1 MRLLFT
7 ALACL
12 IHFSVFG
19 QYDEMVQARFDKKV
33 QGAIKF
39 NLTDLVVGRYTLDTE
54 LFLQNQFSV
63 GLNVDY
69 ISRGVYIESIYATN
83 RPGDPIYFIGGDTH
97 KRGVILEPQIRW
109 YTSKT
114 DGQGTYV
121 AISGFFG
128 YARYSPIEWE
138 GLGGVEPMEWMAGG
152 SSLQMGHQRS
162 IKRFLF
168 DAYLGVTW
176 TEEPEDRGFDTFRE
190 NGIFLPQPTG
200 FRMSGGL
207 SVGIL
212 IN

>member
-1 MRLLFT
+1 M
-7 ALACL
+7 
-12 IHFSVFG
+12 
-19 QYDEMVQARFDKKV
+19 
-33 QGAIKF
+33 
-39 NLTDLVVGRYTLDTE
+39 
-54 LFLQNQFSV
+54 
-63 GLNVDY
+63 NVDY
-69 ISRGVYIESIYATN
+69 ISRKVYIESVYPRN
-83 RPGDPIYFIGGDTH
+83 RPGDPIDFEGGDTH

-138 GLGGVEPMEWMAGG
+138 GFGVQPSEWMAGG

-176 TEEPEDRGFDTFRE
+176 TSEPENKGFDVFRE
-190 NGIFLPQPTG
+190 NGIFLQQPTG
-200 FRMSGGL
+200 FHMSVGL

-212 IN
+212 IS